1 MGREHVCFG
10 WRWGW
15 DVIKNKRRLT
25 YLIIAVI
32 FGAALALALVLSGD
46 DPTPTFQGSK
56 ITTSNSATSTTT
68 TETVSGDPLVV
79 DPAKKEPLLDK
90 FTSKNPFLPL
100 ATTNSGGG
108 GGGGGDQTSLSANIT
123 MNGTAYTVTKGAS
136 VPSTNPVFTISA
148 VTSSG
153 VTFALVSGTFE
164 NGDSTVVV
172 GVGESV
178 QVTKQ
183 GGPSYTLK
191 VVSVGDSGGGTQD
204 GHSITVLSITESN
217 GTAMVTLEIDGKTY
231 SDLEVG
237 DTVSTS
243 WGEIKII
250 AINVDAQ
257 TVTIMH
263 GDQTITLRAG
273 QVIVK

>member
-1 MGREHVCFG
+1 V
-10 WRWGW
+10 
-15 DVIKNKRRLT
+15 
-25 YLIIAVI
+25 
-32 FGAALALALVLSGD
+32 VLSRD
-46 DPTPTFQGSK
+46 DPAPTFQGSK
-56 ITTSNSATSTTT
+56 ITTSNAATSTTT
-68 TETVSGDPLVV
+68 TETASGDPLVV
-79 DPAKKEPLLDK
+79 DPAKEEPLLDK

-108 GGGGGDQTSLSANIT
+108 GGGGGGQTSLSAKIT
-123 MNGTAYTVTKGAS
+123 MNGTAYTVTKGDS
-136 VPSTNPVFTISA
+136 VPSTNAVFTVSA
-148 VTSSG
+148 VASSS
-153 VTFALVSGTFE
+153 VTFTLVSGTFE
-164 NGDSTVVV
+164 NGDTSVVV

-191 VVSVGDSGGGTQD
+191 VISVGDSGGGGTQD
-204 GHSITVLSITESN
+204 GHSITVLSITDSN

-231 SDLEVG
+231 SDKKVG
-237 DTVSTS
+237 DTFSTS

>member
-1 MGREHVCFG
+1 
-10 WRWGW
+10 
-15 DVIKNKRRLT
+15 
-25 YLIIAVI
+25 
-32 FGAALALALVLSGD
+32 
-46 DPTPTFQGSK
+46 
-56 ITTSNSATSTTT
+56 
-68 TETVSGDPLVV
+68 
-79 DPAKKEPLLDK
+79 
-90 FTSKNPFLPL
+90 
-100 ATTNSGGG
+100 
-108 GGGGGDQTSLSANIT
+108 
-123 MNGTAYTVTKGAS
+123 MNGTAYTVTKGDG
-136 VPSTNPVFTISA
+136 VPPTNAVFTVSA
-148 VTSSG
+148 VATSG

-164 NGDSTVVV
+164 NGDSTVIV

-191 VVSVGDSGGGTQD
+191 VISVGDSGGAAQD

-217 GTAMVTLEIDGKTY
+217 GTAMVALEVDGETY

-237 DTVSTS
+237 DTVSTP
-243 WGEIKII
+243 WGQIKII

-263 GDQTITLRAG
+263 GDQTITLHAG